1 MGLPDYLLLFIRRN
15 GSLKVLQELCCMA
28 IGSTLELCQENMIM
42 FWVMVIIEGKFK
54 VSALFLS
61 RGFWF

>member
-1 MGLPDYLLLFIRRN
+1 
-15 GSLKVLQELCCMA
+15 MA